1 MGNGIGSFLRR
12 YMEYYNI
19 SGVDFSESLGIT
31 PKHLS
36 EIINKNIDISDELV
50 LAISLVTDFD
60 VSYILKL
67 ENNKKM
73 VRYLNERFKTEDNLK
88 EYLNSFYI
96 KELEKEKWIVLTH
109 REDVYNNAI
118 DLLKFLKVRNFD
130 IIERKKENTLFK
142 KNTDSNTNKVLLWL
156 SRCENLTKN
165 QEVAE
170 FKMSNIEDILTF
182 LKEERNKKLDIDKL
196 VKYFNSKGL
205 YLVIEKA
212 LKGTKVRGASKVK
225 RNKPAI
231 YLTTLYQDKS
241 SFYYALYHELGHI
254 KKHYS
259 MAKNKYL
266 IDGEERLEE
275 EADKF
280 AFNEMIS
287 CDLWKIITESND
299 LENKSLDI
307 SKEYNI
313 PMCFIVRS
321 LAKEGYIKYNSSFYN
336 KYIEKLDD

>member
-1 MGNGIGSFLRR
+1 MGTGIGSFLRR

-19 SGVDFSESLGIT
+19 SGVDFAESLGIT

-50 LAISLVTDFD
+50 LAISLITDFD

-73 VRYLNERFKTEDNLK
+73 VRYLNNKFKTEDKIK
-88 EYLNSFYI
+88 EYLDSFYI
-96 KELEKEKWIVLTH
+96 KELEKEGWIVLTH
-109 REDVYNNAI
+109 KEDVYNTAI
-118 DLLKFLKVRNFD
+118 DLLKFFRVRNFD
-130 IIERKKENTLFK
+130 IIEEKRENTLFK
-142 KNTDSNTNKVLLWL
+142 KSNNSDDNKVLLWL
-156 SRCENLTKN
+156 NRCENLTMN
-165 QEVAE
+165 QVVEE
-170 FKMSNIEDILTF
+170 FKMSNIDEILGY
-182 LKEERNKKLDIDKL
+182 LKEERNKELDIEGL

-205 YLVIEKA
+205 YLVVEKA
-212 LKGTKVRGASKVK
+212 LKGTKIRGASKVK

-231 YLTTLYQDKS
+231 YLTTLYKDKA

-259 MAKNKYL
+259 MAKNKYI
-266 IDGEERLEE
+266 IDAEDKLEE

-287 CDLWKIITESND
+287 SNVWNKIINSNN
-299 LENKSLDI
+299 LEKDCLDI
-307 SKEYNI
+307 SKIYNI

-321 LAKEGYIKYNSSFYN
+321 LAREGHIKNSSTFYN
-336 KYIEKLDD
+336 KYIEKI

>member
-1 MGNGIGSFLRR
+1 MGTGIGSFLRR

-19 SGVDFSESLGIT
+19 SGVDFAESLGIT

-73 VRYLNERFKTEDNLK
+73 VRYLNNKFKTEDKIK

-96 KELEKEKWIVLTH
+96 KELEKEGWIVLTH
-109 REDVYNNAI
+109 KEDVYNTAI
-118 DLLKFLKVRNFD
+118 DLLKFFRVRNFD
-130 IIERKKENTLFK
+130 IIEEKRENTLFK
-142 KNTDSNTNKVLLWL
+142 KNTNSDDNKVLLWL
-156 SRCENLTKN
+156 NRCENLTKN
-165 QEVAE
+165 QEVEE
-170 FKMSNIEDILTF
+170 FKMSNIDDVLGY
-182 LKEERNKKLDIDKL
+182 LKRTRNKDLDIEGL

-205 YLVIEKA
+205 YLVVEKA
-212 LKGTKVRGASKVK
+212 LRGTKIRGASKVK

-231 YLTTLYQDKS
+231 YLTTLYKDKA

-259 MAKNKYL
+259 MAKNKYI
-266 IDGEERLEE
+266 IDAEEKLEE

-287 CDLWKIITESND
+287 SDVWEKIVNSDN
-299 LENKSLDI
+299 LEKDCLDI
-307 SKEYNI
+307 SVKYSI

-321 LAKEGYIKYNSSFYN
+321 LAREGHIKYSSMFYN
-336 KYIEKLDD
+336 KYIEKI

>member
-1 MGNGIGSFLRR
+1 MGTGIGSFLRR

-19 SGVDFSESLGIT
+19 SGVDFAESLGIT

-73 VRYLNERFKTEDNLK
+73 VRYLNNRFKTEDKIK
-88 EYLNSFYI
+88 EYLDSFYI
-96 KELEKEKWIVLTH
+96 KDLEKEGWIVLTH
-109 REDVYNNAI
+109 KEDVYNTAI
-118 DLLKFLKVRNFD
+118 DLLKFFRVRNFD
-130 IIERKKENTLFK
+130 IIEEKRENTLFK
-142 KNTDSNTNKVLLWL
+142 KNSDSDDNKVLLWL
-156 SRCENLTKN
+156 NRCENLTKN
-165 QEVAE
+165 QEVEE
-170 FKMSNIEDILTF
+170 FEMSNIDDVLEY
-182 LKEERNKKLDIDKL
+182 LKEERNKDLDIEGL

-205 YLVIEKA
+205 YLVVEKA
-212 LKGTKVRGASKVK
+212 LKGTKIRGASKVK

-231 YLTTLYQDKS
+231 YLTTLYKDKA

-259 MAKNKYL
+259 MAKNKYI
-266 IDGEERLEE
+266 IDAEEKLEE

-287 CDLWKIITESND
+287 SDVWNKISNSNN
-299 LENKSLDI
+299 LEKDCLNI
-307 SKEYNI
+307 SKIYNI

-321 LAKEGYIKYNSSFYN
+321 LAREGYIKYSSMFYN
-336 KYIEKLDD
+336 KYIEKI

>member
-1 MGNGIGSFLRR
+1 MGSGIGSFLRR

-19 SGVDFSESLGIT
+19 SGVDFAESLGIT

-36 EIINKNIDISDELV
+36 EIINKNIDISDELA

-73 VRYLNERFKTEDNLK
+73 IRYLNNKFKTEDKIK
-88 EYLNSFYI
+88 EYLDSFYI
-96 KELEKEKWIVLTH
+96 KELEKEGWIVLTH
-109 REDVYNNAI
+109 KENIYNNAI
-118 DLLKFLKVRNFD
+118 DLLKFFRVRNFD
-130 IIERKKENTLFK
+130 IIEEKRENTLFK
-142 KNTDSNTNKVLLWL
+142 KNINSDDNKVLLWL

-165 QEVAE
+165 QEVEE
-170 FKMSNIEDILTF
+170 FKMSNIDDILNY
-182 LKEERNKKLDIDKL
+182 LKEERNKELNIDKL

-205 YLVIEKA
+205 YLVVEKA
-212 LKGTKVRGASKVK
+212 LKGTKIKGASKVK

-231 YLTTLYQDKS
+231 YLTTLYKDKA
-241 SFYYALYHELGHI
+241 SFYYALYHEIGHI

-266 IDGEERLEE
+266 IDGEDKLEE

-280 AFNEMIS
+280 AFNEMIPS
-287 CDLWKIITESND
+287 KAWNTIVMGIDKKKI
-299 LENKSLDI
+299 SLDI
-307 SKEYNI
+307 SREYNI

-321 LAKEGYIKYNSSFYN
+321 LAKEGYIKYSSTFY
-336 KYIEKLDD
+336 KEYIEKI

>member
-1 MGNGIGSFLRR
+1 MGTGIGGFLRR

-19 SGVDFSESLGIT
+19 SGVDFAESLGIT

-73 VRYLNERFKTEDNLK
+73 VRYLNDKFKTEDKIK
-88 EYLNSFYI
+88 EYLDSFYI
-96 KELEKEKWIVLTH
+96 KELEKEGWIVLTH
-109 REDVYNNAI
+109 KEDVYNNAI
-118 DLLKFLKVRNFD
+118 DLLKFFRVRNFD
-130 IIERKKENTLFK
+130 IIEEKKENTLFK
-142 KNTDSNTNKVLLWL
+142 KNINADDNKVLLWL
-156 SRCENLTKN
+156 NRCENLTKN
-165 QEVAE
+165 QVVEE
-170 FKMSNIEDILTF
+170 FKMSNIDDVLIY
-182 LKEERNKKLDIDKL
+182 LKEQRNKDLNIEEL

-205 YLVIEKA
+205 YLVVEKA
-212 LKGTKVRGASKVK
+212 LKGTKIRGASKVK

-231 YLTTLYQDKS
+231 YLTTLYKDKA

-259 MAKNKYL
+259 MAKNKYI
-266 IDGEERLEE
+266 IDGEKKLEE

-287 CDLWKIITESND
+287 SELWNKITSSSN
-299 LENKSLDI
+299 LEKESLDI
-307 SKEYNI
+307 SKKYSI

-321 LAKEGYIKYNSSFYN
+321 LAKEGYIKYSSSFYN
-336 KYIEKLDD
+336 KYIEKI

>member
-1 MGNGIGSFLRR
+1 MGTGIGSFLRR

-19 SGVDFSESLGIT
+19 SGVDFAESLGIT

-73 VRYLNERFKTEDNLK
+73 VRYLNDKFKTEENLK
-88 EYLNSFYI
+88 IYLDSFYI
-96 KELEKEKWIVLTH
+96 KELEKEGWIVLTH
-109 REDVYNNAI
+109 KEDVYNTAI
-118 DLLKFLKVRNFD
+118 DLLKFFRVRNFD
-130 IIERKKENTLFK
+130 IIEEKKENTLFK
-142 KNTDSNTNKVLLWL
+142 KNINSDDNKVLLWL
-156 SRCENLTKN
+156 SRCENLTKD
-165 QEVAE
+165 QEVSE
-170 FKMSNIEDILTF
+170 FKMSNIDDVLAY
-182 LKEERNKKLDIDKL
+182 LKEERNKDINIERL
-196 VKYFNSKGL
+196 VEYFNSKGL
-205 YLVIEKA
+205 YLVVEKA
-212 LKGTKVRGASKVK
+212 LKGTKIRGAAKVK

-231 YLTTLYQDKS
+231 YLTTLYKDKA

-259 MAKNKYL
+259 RAKNKYI
-266 IDGEERLEE
+266 IDGEEKLEE
-275 EADKF
+275 EADRF

-287 CDLWKIITESND
+287 SDVWNKIISSNN
-299 LENKSLDI
+299 LEKDCLNI
-307 SKEYNI
+307 SKIYNI

-321 LAKEGYIKYNSSFYN
+321 LAKDGYINYSSSFYN
-336 KYIEKLDD
+336 KYVEKI

>member
-1 MGNGIGSFLRR
+1 MGTGIGSFLRR

-19 SGVDFSESLGIT
+19 SGVDFAESLGIT
-31 PKHLS
+31 TKHLS

-67 ENNKKM
+67 ESNKKI
-73 VRYLNERFKTEDNLK
+73 VRYLNNKFKTEEKIK
-88 EYLNSFYI
+88 EYLDTFYI
-96 KELEKEKWIVLTH
+96 KELEKEGWIVLTH
-109 REDVYNNAI
+109 KEDVYNTAI
-118 DLLKFLKVRNFD
+118 DLLKFFRVRNFD
-130 IIERKKENTLFK
+130 IIEEKKENTLFM
-142 KNTDSNTNKVLLWL
+142 KNSDSDDNKVLLWL
-156 SRCENLTKN
+156 NRCENLTMN
-165 QEVAE
+165 QVVEE
-170 FKMSNIEDILTF
+170 FKMSNIDDVLEY
-182 LKEERNKKLDIDKL
+182 LKEERNKDLDIESL

-205 YLVIEKA
+205 YLVIERA
-212 LKGTKVRGASKVK
+212 LKGTKIRGASKVK

-231 YLTTLYQDKS
+231 YLTTLYKDKA

-259 MAKNKYL
+259 MAKNKYI
-266 IDGEERLEE
+266 IDAEEKLEE

-287 CDLWKIITESND
+287 SDVWNKIINSDN
-299 LENKSLDI
+299 LEKDCLDI
-307 SKEYNI
+307 SEKYSI

-321 LAKEGYIKYNSSFYN
+321 LAREGYIKYSSLFYN
-336 KYIEKLDD
+336 KYIEKI

>member
-1 MGNGIGSFLRR
+1 MGTGIGSFLRR

-19 SGVDFSESLGIT
+19 SGVDFAESLGIT

-73 VRYLNERFKTEDNLK
+73 VRYLNDKFKTEENLK
-88 EYLNSFYI
+88 IYLDSFYI
-96 KELEKEKWIVLTH
+96 KELEKEGWIVLTH
-109 REDVYNNAI
+109 KEDVYNTAI
-118 DLLKFLKVRNFD
+118 DLLKFFRVRNFD
-130 IIERKKENTLFK
+130 IIEEKKENTLFK
-142 KNTDSNTNKVLLWL
+142 KNINSDDNKVLLWL
-156 SRCENLTKN
+156 SRCENLTKD
-165 QEVAE
+165 QEVSE
-170 FKMSNIEDILTF
+170 FKMSNIDDVLAY
-182 LKEERNKKLDIDKL
+182 LKEERNKDINIERL
-196 VKYFNSKGL
+196 VEYFNSKGL
-205 YLVIEKA
+205 YLVVEKA
-212 LKGTKVRGASKVK
+212 LKGTKIRGAAKVK

-231 YLTTLYQDKS
+231 YLTTLYKDKA

-259 MAKNKYL
+259 MAKNKYI
-266 IDGEERLEE
+266 IDGEEKLEE
-275 EADKF
+275 EADRF

-287 CDLWKIITESND
+287 SDVWNKIISSNN
-299 LENKSLDI
+299 LEKDCLNI
-307 SKEYNI
+307 SKIYNI

-321 LAKEGYIKYNSSFYN
+321 LAKDGYINYSSSFYN
-336 KYIEKLDD
+336 KYVEKI

>member
-1 MGNGIGSFLRR
+1 MGTGIGSFLRR

-19 SGVDFSESLGIT
+19 SGVDFAESLGIT

-73 VRYLNERFKTEDNLK
+73 VRYLNAKFGTEDKIK
-88 EYLNSFYI
+88 EYLDSFYI
-96 KELEKEKWIVLTH
+96 KELEKEGWIVLTH
-109 REDVYNNAI
+109 KEDVYNTAI
-118 DLLKFLKVRNFD
+118 DLLKFFRVRNFD
-130 IIERKKENTLFK
+130 IIEEKRENTLFK
-142 KNTDSNTNKVLLWL
+142 KNIKADDNKVLLWL
-156 SRCENLTKN
+156 NRCENLTKN
-165 QEVAE
+165 QVVEE
-170 FKMSNIEDILTF
+170 FKMSNIDDVLEY
-182 LKEERNKKLDIDKL
+182 LKKTRTKELDIEEL

-205 YLVIEKA
+205 YLVVEKA
-212 LKGTKVRGASKVK
+212 LKGTKIRGASKVK

-231 YLTTLYQDKS
+231 YLTTLYKDKA

-266 IDGEERLEE
+266 IDGEDKLEE

-287 CDLWKIITESND
+287 SELWNTITNSNN
-299 LENKSLDI
+299 LEKDSLEI
-307 SKEYNI
+307 SKKYSI

-321 LAKEGYIKYNSSFYN
+321 LAKEGYIKYSSSFYN
-336 KYIEKLDD
+336 KYVEKI

>member
-1 MGNGIGSFLRR
+1 MGTGVGSFLRR

-19 SGVDFSESLGIT
+19 SGVDFAESLGIT

-67 ENNKKM
+67 ENNKKI
-73 VRYLNERFKTEDNLK
+73 VRYLNNKFETEDKIK
-88 EYLNSFYI
+88 EYLDSFYI
-96 KELEKEKWIVLTH
+96 KELEKEGWIVLTH
-109 REDVYNNAI
+109 KEDVYNNAI
-118 DLLKFLKVRNFD
+118 DLLKFFRVRNFD
-130 IIERKKENTLFK
+130 IIEEKKENTLFK
-142 KNTDSNTNKVLLWL
+142 KNINSDDNKVLLWL
-156 SRCENLTKN
+156 NRCENLTKN
-165 QEVAE
+165 QVVEE
-170 FKMSNIEDILTF
+170 FKMSNIDDVLKY
-182 LKEERNKKLDIDKL
+182 LKEERNKELNIYKL

-205 YLVIEKA
+205 YLVVEKA
-212 LKGTKVRGASKVK
+212 LKGTKIRGAAKVK

-231 YLTTLYQDKS
+231 YLTTLYKDKA

-259 MAKNKYL
+259 MAKNKYI
-266 IDGEERLEE
+266 IDGEEKLEE

-287 CDLWKIITESND
+287 SDLWNKITGSSD
-299 LENKSLDI
+299 LEKECLDI
-307 SKEYNI
+307 SKKNNI

-321 LAKEGYIKYNSSFYN
+321 LAKEGYIKYSSSFYN
-336 KYIEKLDD
+336 KYIEKI

>member
-1 MGNGIGSFLRR
+1 MGTGIGSFLRR

-19 SGVDFSESLGIT
+19 SGVDFAESLGIT

-36 EIINKNIDISDELV
+36 EIINKNIDISDELI

-73 VRYLNERFKTEDNLK
+73 VRYLNDKFKTEENLK
-88 EYLNSFYI
+88 IYLDSFYI
-96 KELEKEKWIVLTH
+96 KELEKEGWIVLTH
-109 REDVYNNAI
+109 KEDVYNTAI
-118 DLLKFLKVRNFD
+118 DLLKFFRVRNFD
-130 IIERKKENTLFK
+130 IIEEKKENTLFK
-142 KNTDSNTNKVLLWL
+142 KNINSDDNKVLLWL
-156 SRCENLTKN
+156 SRCENLTKD
-165 QEVAE
+165 QEVSE
-170 FKMSNIEDILTF
+170 FKMSNIDDVLAY
-182 LKEERNKKLDIDKL
+182 LKEERNKDINIEKL
-196 VKYFNSKGL
+196 VEYFNSKGL
-205 YLVIEKA
+205 YLVIERA
-212 LKGTKVRGASKVK
+212 LKGTKIRGASKVK

-231 YLTTLYQDKS
+231 YLTTLYKDKA

-259 MAKNKYL
+259 MAKNKYI
-266 IDGEERLEE
+266 IDGEDKLEE

-287 CDLWKIITESND
+287 SELWDKIINSND
-299 LENKSLDI
+299 LERECLEI
-307 SKEYNI
+307 SKKNNI

-321 LAKEGYIKYNSSFYN
+321 LAKEGYIRYSNSFYN
-336 KYIEKLDD
+336 KYIEKI

>member
-1 MGNGIGSFLRR
+1 MGTGIGSFLRR

-19 SGVDFSESLGIT
+19 SGVDFAESLGIT

-73 VRYLNERFKTEDNLK
+73 VRYLNDKFKTEDKIK
-88 EYLNSFYI
+88 EYLDSFYI
-96 KELEKEKWIVLTH
+96 KELEKEGWIVLTH
-109 REDVYNNAI
+109 KEDIYNNAI
-118 DLLKFLKVRNFD
+118 DLLKFFRVRNFD
-130 IIERKKENTLFK
+130 IIEEKRENTLFK
-142 KNTDSNTNKVLLWL
+142 KNANSDDNKVLLWL
-156 SRCENLTKN
+156 NRCENLTRN
-165 QEVAE
+165 QEVGE
-170 FKMSNIEDILTF
+170 FKMSNIDDVLMY
-182 LKEERNKKLDIDKL
+182 LKETRNKDLDIETL

-205 YLVIEKA
+205 YLVVEKA
-212 LKGTKVRGASKVK
+212 LKGTKIRGASKVK

-231 YLTTLYQDKS
+231 YLTTLYKDKA

-259 MAKNKYL
+259 MAKNKY
-266 IDGEERLEE
+266 IIEAEEKLEE

-287 CDLWKIITESND
+287 SDVWNKIINSDN
-299 LENKSLDI
+299 LEKDCLDI
-307 SKEYNI
+307 SEKYSI

-321 LAKEGYIKYNSSFYN
+321 LAREGYIKYSSLFYN
-336 KYIEKLDD
+336 KYIEKI